1 VPTIGQCKGT
11 LEAVSKADMIVT
23 FHVPLFSKWLKTVT
37 EGGTRVLKA
46 RACS

>member
-1 VPTIGQCKGT
+1 
-11 LEAVSKADMIVT
+11 MIVT